1 MTFIKLLAL
10 PILLSPT
17 MLGMKETNPS
27 TSSTLFS
34 SVCFVTN
41 SSFDDIKTNSISLA
55 KPEQVSS
62 NHSFS
67 YEAYAFDEDELRTNP
82 ELATLASEI
91 YSSSKL
97 VYLCGSD
104 VSTDDFSDLISH
116 EPYVFSGSDGLS
128 NDVDLTSPKEYL
140 VSTEEENP
148 ANVISGIND
157 PVSPYKP
164 SLVFFGENPIFEDY
178 CNLVANDFVM
188 QFENR
193 EINLASD
200 LTEIDTSKGYVY
212 SYVPG
217 TTNAYLMASWTLWQ
231 NMEERV
237 PDQYFYGL
245 TSEITAGV
253 SVLFDLTRVNAY
265 YQISNTSDVV
275 INDVAPKNKNNLS
288 LSVSGSAGT
297 SGVNV
302 SLGTALSCDPIYNYY
317 ADREHGEVEFQWD
330 KDLTRLNTDWFSSGV
345 SWHCPSY
352 RPSAIYK
359 FWGTYLGLVPSTPG
373 SVRISAM
380 AY

>member
-17 MLGMKETNPS
+17 MLGMKETAPS
-27 TSSTLFS
+27 TIGASS
-34 SVCFVTN
+34 SVCFVTD
-41 SSFDDIKTNSISLA
+41 SAFSDIKTSFISLA
-55 KPEQVSS
+55 TPEQVSS
-62 NHSFS
+62 NQSFS
-67 YEAYAFDEDELRTNP
+67 YGAYAFDEDELRTNP
-82 ELATLASEI
+82 ELATLASKI

-97 VYLCGSD
+97 VYLYGSD
-104 VSTDDFSDLISH
+104 VSTDDFSNLISH
-116 EPYVFSGSDGLS
+116 EQYVFGGSDELS
-128 NDVDLTSPKEYL
+128 DDADLTSPQEYL
-140 VSTEEENP
+140 ISTEEENP

-157 PVSPYKP
+157 PSSPYKP
-164 SLVFFGENPIFEDY
+164 SLAFFGESPTLEDC
-178 CNLVANDFVM
+178 CNLVANDFMM
-188 QFENR
+188 QFENQ
-193 EINLASD
+193 EINFASD
-200 LTEIDTSKGYVY
+200 LTEIDASKGYVY

-217 TTNAYLMASWTLWQ
+217 MTSAYLMASWTLWQ
-231 NMEERV
+231 NMGEMV

-245 TSEITAGV
+245 TSEITAGF
-253 SVLFDLTRVNAY
+253 SVLLDLTRVNAY

-288 LSVSGSAGT
+288 LSVSGSVGT

-330 KDLTRLNTDWFSSGV
+330 QDLMRLNTDWFSSGV
-345 SWHCPSY
+345 SWRCPSY

-359 FWGTYLGLVPSTPG
+359 FWGTYSGLVPSTPG
-373 SVRISAM
+373 SVRISAI